1 LIVTEHLKGIGVFV
15 QAADAGSFTLAGER
29 LGISKSGVA
38 KSIARLEEQ
47 LGVRL
52 FNRTT
57 RSLSLTDE
65 GQTFYQGCVRALAE
79 LEGAQSAVTTR
90 QQIPAGR
97 LRVDLPVVFG
107 RRWVLPVLLDVA
119 ARYPALELDV
129 TLTDRRVD
137 MVEEGIDLV
146 IRIGALDDSATLVA
160 RHLGVQKSVVCASP
174 GYLDTHGR
182 PASLEDLADHACITF
197 GRGSKATPWLF
208 IGADGRPLSY
218 PVRGHLGFNHSEAI
232 LDAALAGHG
241 LALLSNWLVAEH
253 LTSGRLEA
261 VLPQATTQGF
271 PIHAL
276 WPQTRH
282 LTTKVR
288 VVVDELMS
296 RFLPVSPWDVV

>member
-1 LIVTEHLKGIGVFV
+1 MTEHLKGVGVFV
-15 QAADAGSFTLAGER
+15 QVADAGSFTLAGER
-29 LGISKSGVA
+29 LGVSKSGVA
-38 KSIARLEEQ
+38 KSVARLEDH

-57 RSLSLTDE
+57 RSLSLTNE

-79 LEGAQSAVTTR
+79 LEGVQSAVSTHR
-90 QQIPAGR
+90 QIPTGR

-119 ARYPALELDV
+119 SRYPALELEV

-146 IRIGALDDSATLVA
+146 IRIGPLDDRATVVA
-160 RHLGVQKSVVCASP
+160 RHLGAQKAVVCASP
-174 GYLDTHGR
+174 AYLAAHGR
-182 PASLEDLADHACITF
+182 PTNLEELANHACITF
-197 GRGSKATPWLF
+197 ERGSNARPWLF
-208 IGADGRPLSY
+208 VGADGHLLSP
-218 PVRGHLGFNHSEAI
+218 PVRGRLWFNHSEAI

-253 LTSGRLEA
+253 LKSGRLEA
-261 VLPQATTQGF
+261 VLPQMETQGF

-282 LTTKVR
+282 LSSKVR
-288 VVVDELMS
+288 VVVDELVS
-296 RFLPVSPWDVV
+296 RFLPVSPWDIA

>member
-1 LIVTEHLKGIGVFV
+1 M
-15 QAADAGSFTLAGER
+15 
-29 LGISKSGVA
+29 
-38 KSIARLEEQ
+38 
-47 LGVRL
+47 
-52 FNRTT
+52 
-57 RSLSLTDE
+57 
-65 GQTFYQGCVRALAE
+65 
-79 LEGAQSAVTTR
+79 QSAATIR
-90 QQIPAGR
+90 QQIPTGR

-107 RRWVLPVLLDVA
+107 RRWVLPVLLNVA

-182 PASLEDLADHACITF
+182 PASLEDLTDHACITF

-208 IGADGRPLSY
+208 IGVDGRPLSY
-218 PVRGHLGFNHSEAI
+218 SVRGHLSFNHSEAI

-253 LTSGRLEA
+253 LTSHRLEA
-261 VLPQATTQGF
+261 VLPQAKTQGF

-276 WPQTRH
+276 WPQTPH

-296 RFLPVSPWDVV
+296 RFLPVSPWDIA